1 MLSCFFIISW
11 VKWGLLFEIIGA
23 LVILVIICVI
33 IVKLKERH
41 YKKEYRKMLED
52 SAIPTIKSIKKTLN
66 DKRKNEEN

>member
-1 MLSCFFIISW
+1 MLSCFFIISG
-11 VKWGLLFEIIGA
+11 VKGGLLFEIIGA

-41 YKKEYRKMLED
+41 YKKEYQKMLED
-52 SAIPTIKSIKKTLN
+52 SALPTIKSIKKTLN

>member
-1 MLSCFFIISW
+1 MLSCFFIISG

-23 LVILVIICVI
+23 LVILAIICVI

-41 YKKEYRKMLED
+41 YKKEYQKMLED
-52 SAIPTIKSIKKTLN
+52 SALPTIKSIKKTLN

>member
-1 MLSCFFIISW
+1 MLSCFFIISG

-23 LVILVIICVI
+23 LVIQ
-33 IVKLKERH
+33 
-41 YKKEYRKMLED
+41 KMLED

>member
-1 MLSCFFIISW
+1 M
-11 VKWGLLFEIIGA
+11 VKWDLLFEIIGA
-23 LVILVIICVI
+23 LVILAIICVI

-41 YKKEYRKMLED
+41 YKKEYQKMIED